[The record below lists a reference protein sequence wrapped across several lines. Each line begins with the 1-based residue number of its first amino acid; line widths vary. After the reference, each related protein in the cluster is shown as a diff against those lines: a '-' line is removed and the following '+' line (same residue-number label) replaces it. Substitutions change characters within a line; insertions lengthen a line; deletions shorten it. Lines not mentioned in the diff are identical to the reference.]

1 MLGER
6 RSSRA
11 GDEELVRKK
20 KITKQNKNKEYRM
33 KKKNEANHRSDCDE
47 PAGEIITAG
56 PEVAA
61 RRAQIDVRPGP
72 HGKPGRP
79 PPRPSSPIKIRVT
92 C

>member
-1 MLGER
+1 
-6 RSSRA
+6 
-11 GDEELVRKK
+11 
-20 KITKQNKNKEYRM
+20 M

-72 HGKPGRP
+72 HGKHGP
-79 PPRPSSPIKIRVT
+79 PPPAPPPLSKYGSLANCT
-92 C
+92 